1 MSESNLWG
9 MVLDLKTQDLDI
21 PMKRVLIVDDHP
33 VTRLAVR
40 MLMERHGFE
49 VVAEAENGMDALKLA
64 MEYIPDI
71 VILDIGIPK
80 VDGLEVINRLM
91 SRSMLTKILV
101 FTLKTPG
108 PFSMRCMQAGAAGY
122 VCKQQGITELISAV
136 RAVLAGYSYFPN
148 EALHSFRSSQN
159 VSSEEEMIELL
170 SRRELVVL
178 QQLTSGMSN
187 KEIAEGLCL
196 SNKTISTY
204 KRRLLTKLNARS
216 LVDLIEF
223 AQRHRLA

>member
-1 MSESNLWG
+1 
-9 MVLDLKTQDLDI
+9 
-21 PMKRVLIVDDHP
+21 MKRVLIVDDHP

-49 VVAEAENGMDALKLA
+49 VIAETDNGTDALKLA
-64 MEYIPDI
+64 MEYVPDI
-71 VILDIGIPK
+71 LILDIGLPK
-80 VDGLEVINRLM
+80 LDGLEVITRLM
-91 SRSMLTKILV
+91 SRAMPIKILV
-101 FTLKTPG
+101 LTLQTPG

-122 VCKQQGITELISAV
+122 VCKQQDITELISAV

-148 EALHSFRSSQN
+148 EALHSFRSSQG

-170 SRRELVVL
+170 SGRELVVL
-178 QQLTSGMSN
+178 KQLTSGMSN

-196 SNKTISTY
+196 SNKTVSTY

-223 AQRHRLA
+223 AQRHRLI